1 MLRSRVLG
9 DHDVIKSREPSDE
22 VHALNRELRGIHH
35 QHLAL
40 TEPDQL
46 IDRFGNAAVKDTVAR
61 LCAESSDRIPKWLL
75 PVVRENLESGVAP
88 VTLSAAIVAS
98 WARYAEG
105 VDEQGNP
112 IKVVDRMADRL
123 QETAQGN
130 REDILAF
137 LRDREV
143 FGDLVDDERFTEPYA
158 RVLKSLYEVDAE
170 TTLDALLAELDSCA
184 CSYMRASAVKYGAMA
199 Y

>member
-1 MLRSRVLG
+1 M
-9 DHDVIKSREPSDE
+9 
-22 VHALNRELRGIHH
+22 
-35 QHLAL
+35 
-40 TEPDQL
+40 
-46 IDRFGNAAVKDTVAR
+46 
-61 LCAESSDRIPKWLL
+61 
-75 PVVRENLESGVAP
+75 RENLESGAAP

-158 RVLKSLYEVDAE
+158 RVLKSLHEVGAE
-170 TTLDALLAELDSCA
+170 ATLDALLAELD
-184 CSYMRASAVKYGAMA
+184 
-199 Y
+199 